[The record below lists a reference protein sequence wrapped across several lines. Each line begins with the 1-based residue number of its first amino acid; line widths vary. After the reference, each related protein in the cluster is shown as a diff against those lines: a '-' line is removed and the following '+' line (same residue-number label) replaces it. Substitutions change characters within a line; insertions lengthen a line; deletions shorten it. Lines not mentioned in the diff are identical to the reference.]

1 MGKLRKAKGG
11 TKPMVAKKAPKRSAK
26 GSKSKT
32 KALLGLGRSV
42 ANRYLPVDEALATSK
57 AFRPGSTGM
66 RRHRRINPMNAKAA
80 RKAATRV
87 RSSIRMLE
95 RLKKSLP
102 HVTAKGKVTNPKRKR

>member
-26 GSKSKT
+26 GSKSKA

-57 AFRPGSTGM
+57 AFRPGGTGV

-80 RKAATRV
+80 RKAAARV
-87 RSSIRMLE
+87 RSSIKMLE

-102 HVTAKGKVTNPKRKR
+102 HVTAKGKVTVKRKR